1 MGKQYALSRLRA
13 GALPVSLGAPHPF
26 LAIVEQDGVFRVREL
41 VVDEAEARRAYE
53 AARAAGRPFMPEQHY
68 ALGKPTG
75 RVLHEAP
82 TREALAALLESIA
95 WPADW

>member
-1 MGKQYALSRLRA
+1 MGKQLALSRLRA

-26 LAIVEQDGVFRVREL
+26 LAIVEQDGVFRVRHL
-41 VVDEAEARRAYE
+41 VVDEAESRRASE
-53 AARAAGRPFMPEQHY
+53 AALAAGGSFMPEHHY

-75 RVLHEAP
+75 RIVHEAP
-82 TREALAALLESIA
+82 TREALAALLEGLE